1 MPLHKHLRRLDRVW
15 IEPPIYF
22 LTTCTQGRRR
32 ILTHAKAAD
41 VLIEEWRQAS
51 TRLRW
56 AIGRYVIMPDHVHFF
71 SSPVDST
78 RSLSEFMQRW
88 KQWTSKRI
96 VHEVG
101 LEGPVWQ
108 AEFFDHLLRSAESYE
123 QKWNYVRENPVRAGL
138 VAVADDWS
146 WQGEVARLHLGPL

>member
-1 MPLHKHLRRLDRVW
+1 
-15 IEPPIYF
+15 
-22 LTTCTQGRRR
+22 
-32 ILTHAKAAD
+32 
-41 VLIEEWRQAS
+41 
-51 TRLRW
+51 
-56 AIGRYVIMPDHVHFF
+56 MPDHVHFF

-78 RSLSEFMQRW
+78 CSLSEFMQRW

-96 VHEVG
+96 VQEVG

-138 VAVADDWS
+138 VAVADDWP
-146 WQGEVARLHLGPL
+146 WQGEVERLHLAPL